1 MALKCRKGT
10 PCGGACIRTGA
21 KCKKEFKPGQ
31 SEALDKVKKKI
42 GLGVKIRNAQRKGQA
57 TEEARL
63 RLERAALSKG
73 KVPPKS
79 EKSPDAGQIF
89 AKQLQM
95 PLSVPSN
102 LKKELNA
109 LANQDQQK
117 KPNDI
122 QAKVEA
128 ARAKGRAQAE
138 KEIAERGI
146 DGAMRGMVR
155 KEAAPAKAPKGGAEA
170 SASAKT
176 KAARRSA
183 KGFDSDMQNEPL
195 RREGDQA
202 FDKWGETTGSGAKKL
217 GQGSYGTVI
226 KAPDSSYAVKRG
238 DVSDTEAKLVQR
250 LGDRDLGPKLIA
262 ADIDGPGY
270 NVAPGVDNRRGR
282 MAMTIVPG
290 TPIGKAKP
298 DKEIGGVKVAD
309 AYWKARA
316 DLHRMG
322 IAHNDMHIEN
332 VLIDKNGKGRFVD
345 MGLAQGMPKAAL
357 SEAMGVFD
365 PPAGGVAER
374 QMGAKGQGDWQ
385 ARRWEGTGGI
395 LLGRAG
401 RSGEAR
407 KELEKRAPLA
417 HKARDNK
424 TEVMIA
430 MRRDGLTNNDIATIM
445 DHGLRNKPSTYDRGV
460 WGKITDDQA
469 MKYINI
475 LYDGV

>member
-1 MALKCRKGT
+1 
-10 PCGGACIRTGA
+10 
-21 KCKKEFKPGQ
+21 
-31 SEALDKVKKKI
+31 
-42 GLGVKIRNAQRKGQA
+42 
-57 TEEARL
+57 
-63 RLERAALSKG
+63 LERAALSGG
-73 KVPPKS
+73 KVPTNF

-155 KEAAPAKAPKGGAEA
+155 KEEAPAPAKAPKGGPEA

-202 FDKWGETTGSGAKKL
+202 FDKWSETTGSGAKKL
-217 GQGSYGTVI
+217 GQGSYGTVM
-226 KAPDSSYAVKRG
+226 KAPDNSYAVKRG

-250 LGDRDLGPKLIA
+250 LGERDLGPKLIA

-290 TPIGKAKP
+290 TPVGKAKP

-332 VLIDKNGKGRFVD
+332 VLVDKNGIGRFVD

-357 SEAMGVFD
+357 SEAMGAFIYEKPQGSIPNRGKGVR
-365 PPAGGVAER
+365 GG
-374 QMGAKGQGDWQ
+374 GDWQ
-385 ARRWEGTGGI
+385 ALRWEGTGGS
-395 LLGRAG
+395 LLSVARQ
-401 RSGEAR
+401 GE
-407 KELEKRAPLA
+407 KNQKKLEAKAPLA
-417 HKARDNK
+417 YKARENK
-424 TEVMIA
+424 SGVVTA
-430 MRRDGLTNNDIATIM
+430 MRKDGLTDNDIATIM
-445 DHGLRNKPSTYDRGV
+445 DHGLRNKPSTYDKGV